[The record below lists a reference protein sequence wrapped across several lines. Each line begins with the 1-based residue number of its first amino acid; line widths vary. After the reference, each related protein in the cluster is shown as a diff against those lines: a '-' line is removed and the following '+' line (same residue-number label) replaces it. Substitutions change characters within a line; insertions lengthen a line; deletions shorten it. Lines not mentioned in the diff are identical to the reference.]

1 MNDPSQ
7 TPSGVPDPAPAAPE
21 ASPAAP
27 EPREP
32 FLRRMNPVLFS
43 LFALALIF
51 VLYQIVGG
59 VITLVIA
66 RGEITLSNVTIV
78 RWATLLGQLL
88 FILAPTVWL
97 ARMRHGNLPVFFRI
111 RVPELRHLVATMI
124 AVFALQQMLQAYM
137 VAQDMIPLPQDLQRI
152 LDTLKKLLEE
162 TERVLVQAN
171 GRGEFLFV
179 LLVVALVPAVSEEL
193 LFRGLVQRNFE
204 EAVGWRGPVITG
216 IIFGLYHFNPFTLV
230 PLVVLGVY
238 FGFIVYRSGN
248 ITLSMS
254 AHFFNNFIACAAVY
268 LRLDDNFVALAP
280 DAAPTLKLAALN
292 FALFAVVFVA
302 ATLYFINSTG
312 HEESG
317 ESY

>member
-1 MNDPSQ
+1 MMNTPAES
-7 TPSGVPDPAPAAPE
+7 PSGTPPPGTG
-21 ASPAAP
+21 P

-32 FLRRMNPVLFS
+32 FLRRMSPVLFC

-59 VITLVIA
+59 VITLVVA
-66 RGEITLSNVTIV
+66 RGEITLSNVTLV

-88 FILAPTVWL
+88 FILVPTVWL
-97 ARMRHGNLPVFFRI
+97 ARQRHGELAGFFRLH
-111 RVPELRHLVATMI
+111 VPELRHLVATMV

-137 VAQDMIPLPQDLQRI
+137 VAQDMIPLPGDLQRV
-152 LDTLKKLLEE
+152 LDALKKLLEE

-171 GRGEFLFV
+171 APGEFLFV

-193 LFRGLVQRNFE
+193 LFRGLVQRNLE
-204 EAVGWRGPVITG
+204 DAAGWKGPVITG

-230 PLVVLGVY
+230 PLVALGVY

-254 AHFFNNFIACAAVY
+254 AHFFNNFIAVSATY

-280 DAAPTLKLAALN
+280 GAAPTLKLAAAN

-302 ATLYFINSTG
+302 ATLYFIHSTATD
-312 HEESG
+312 ESDESG

>member
-1 MNDPSQ
+1 MNEPTES
-7 TPSGVPDPAPAAPE
+7 PSGVPVPRPPAPPPSQAPG
-21 ASPAAP
+21 
-27 EPREP
+27 PRVP

-59 VITLVIA
+59 VITLVVA
-66 RGEITLSNVTIV
+66 RGEITLSNVTLV

-88 FILAPTVWL
+88 FILVPTVWL
-97 ARMRHGNLPVFFRI
+97 ARERHGGLPAFFRL
-111 RVPELRHLVATMI
+111 RVPEVRHLVATMV

-137 VAQDMIPLPQDLQRI
+137 VVQDMIPFPEDLQRI
-152 LDTLKKLLEE
+152 LDSLKKLLEE

-171 GRGEFLFV
+171 GPGEFLFV

-193 LFRGLVQRNFE
+193 LFRGLVQRNLE
-204 EAVGWRGPVITG
+204 TAAGWKGPVIAG

-230 PLVVLGVY
+230 PLVALGVY

-254 AHFFNNFIACAAVY
+254 AHFFNNFVACAAAY

-280 DAAPTLKLAALN
+280 DAAPTLKLAASN
-292 FALFAVVFVA
+292 FAIFAVVFVA
-302 ATLYFINSTG
+302 ATLYFIKSTG
-312 HEESG
+312 HDESG
-317 ESY
+317 ESH

>member
-1 MNDPSQ
+1 
-7 TPSGVPDPAPAAPE
+7 
-21 ASPAAP
+21 
-27 EPREP
+27 
-32 FLRRMNPVLFS
+32 MNPVLFS

-59 VITLVIA
+59 VITLVVA
-66 RGEITLSNVTIV
+66 RGQITLSNVTLV

-88 FILAPTVWL
+88 FILVPTVWL
-97 ARMRHGNLPVFFRI
+97 ARVRHGALPGFFRL
-111 RVPELRHLVATMI
+111 RVPELRQLVTTMV

-137 VAQDMIPLPQDLQRI
+137 VVQDMIPLPQDLQRM
-152 LDTLKKLLEE
+152 LDTVKKLLEE

-171 GRGEFLFV
+171 GPGEFLFV
-179 LLVVALVPAVSEEL
+179 ILVVALVPAVSEEL
-193 LFRGLVQRNFE
+193 LFRGLVQRNL
-204 EAVGWRGPVITG
+204 EAAGGWRGPVITG

-230 PLVVLGVY
+230 PLVALGVY

-254 AHFFNNFIACAAVY
+254 AHFFNNFIACSATY

-280 DAAPTLKLAALN
+280 DAAPTLKLVATN

-302 ATLYFINSTG
+302 ATLYFISSTG
-312 HEESG
+312 RDESG
-317 ESY
+317 ESS

>member
-1 MNDPSQ
+1 
-7 TPSGVPDPAPAAPE
+7 
-21 ASPAAP
+21 
-27 EPREP
+27 
-32 FLRRMNPVLFS
+32 MNPVLFS

-59 VITLVIA
+59 VITLVVA
-66 RGEITLSNVTIV
+66 RGEITLSNVTLV

-88 FILAPTVWL
+88 FILVPTVWL
-97 ARMRHGNLPVFFRI
+97 ARKRHGALPEFFRL
-111 RVPELRHLVATMI
+111 RVPEVRHLVATMV

-137 VAQDMIPLPQDLQRI
+137 VVQDMIPLPQDLQRM

-171 GRGEFLFV
+171 GPGEFLFV
-179 LLVVALVPAVSEEL
+179 ILVVAFVPAVSEEL
-193 LFRGLVQRNFE
+193 LFRGLVQRNL
-204 EAVGWRGPVITG
+204 EAAGGWKGPVITG
-216 IIFGLYHFNPFTLV
+216 IIFGLYHFNPFTLL
-230 PLVVLGVY
+230 PLVALGVY

-254 AHFFNNFIACAAVY
+254 AHFFNNFVACSAVY

-280 DAAPTLKLAALN
+280 DAIPTLKLALSN
-292 FALFAVVFVA
+292 FAIFSVVFVA
-302 ATLYFINSTG
+302 ATLYFIKSTG
-312 HEESG
+312 HDDSG

>member
-1 MNDPSQ
+1 MIDPAEP
-7 TPSGVPDPAPAAPE
+7 PSGVPVPPSPAPPQAPG
-21 ASPAAP
+21 
-27 EPREP
+27 PRVP

-59 VITLVIA
+59 VITLVVA
-66 RGEITLSNVTIV
+66 RGEITLSNVTLV

-88 FILAPTVWL
+88 FILVPTVWL
-97 ARMRHGNLPVFFRI
+97 ARKRHGALPEFFRL
-111 RVPELRHLVATMI
+111 RVPEVRHLVATMV

-137 VAQDMIPLPQDLQRI
+137 VVQDMIPLPQDLQRM

-171 GRGEFLFV
+171 GPGEFLFV
-179 LLVVALVPAVSEEL
+179 ILVVEFVPAVSEEL
-193 LFRGLVQRNFE
+193 LFRGLVQRNL
-204 EAVGWRGPVITG
+204 EAAGGWKGPVITG
-216 IIFGLYHFNPFTLV
+216 IIFGLYHFNPFTLL
-230 PLVVLGVY
+230 PLVALGVY

-254 AHFFNNFIACAAVY
+254 AHFFNNFVACSAVY

-280 DAAPTLKLAALN
+280 DAIPTLKLALSN
-292 FALFAVVFVA
+292 FAIFSVVFVA
-302 ATLYFINSTG
+302 ATLYFIKSTG
-312 HEESG
+312 HDDSG